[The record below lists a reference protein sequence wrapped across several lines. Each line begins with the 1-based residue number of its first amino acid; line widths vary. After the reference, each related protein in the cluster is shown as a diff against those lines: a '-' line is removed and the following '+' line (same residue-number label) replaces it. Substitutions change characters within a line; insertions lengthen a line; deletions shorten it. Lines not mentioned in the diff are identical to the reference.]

1 MTIEPTLPQMTT
13 KRLRR
18 RRGRSPGRAG
28 VITPRDWLVATH
40 LYNCDVMGTAQIAR
54 AVFHDGYDSVAR
66 QVIPG
71 ANPEGSLSAA
81 QRRLYKLREKAFVE
95 PESQPGFP
103 VGYTTLWRLTP
114 QTFAALRE
122 PGSRHK
128 LPRPM
133 SPANTLHHLA
143 VTELYAR
150 LVGRLHRGGFSPDL
164 NWSSERQGPV
174 REYRKNGGG
183 AGAEASLGRIKPD
196 ATIRIGSE
204 LYFLEVQRAASREP
218 AERLARRV
226 GAYASY
232 LSQAPD
238 DERDAAILFACETE
252 RDADAIYR
260 ARDSHPGLYLV
271 AGTTSEIED
280 LLYDEALSNSAS
292 QRDIAGPNV
301 AEENYPG
308 FAGGHLQGAGH
319 ERGTT

>member
-13 KRLRR
+13 RRLRR
-18 RRGRSPGRAG
+18 RPGRLPGRAG

-40 LYNCDVMGTAQIAR
+40 VYNCDVMSTAQIAR
-54 AVFHDGYDSVAR
+54 AVFHDGYDTASR
-66 QVIPG
+66 RVIPG
-71 ANPEGSLSAA
+71 ANPEGSLTAA
-81 QRRLYKLREKAFVE
+81 QRRLYKLREKAFIE

-103 VGYTTLWRLTP
+103 HGYTTLWRLTP

-122 PGSRHK
+122 PGSNHK

-150 LVGRLHRGGFSPDL
+150 LIGRLHRGGVSPGL
-164 NWSSERQGPV
+164 SWSSERQGPV

-183 AGAEASLGRIKPD
+183 AEASLGRIKPD
-196 ATIRIGSE
+196 ATIRIGSGIGSE

-226 GAYASY
+226 AAYANY

-238 DERDAAILFACETE
+238 DEQDAAILFACETE
-252 RDADAIYR
+252 RDAEAIYR
-260 ARDSHPGLYLV
+260 ARDATRVCIWSPV
-271 AGTTSEIED
+271 
-280 LLYDEALSNSAS
+280 
-292 QRDIAGPNV
+292 RP
-301 AEENYPG
+301 
-308 FAGGHLQGAGH
+308 
-319 ERGTT
+319 RR